1 MLPSAD
7 EADPSQVSQFCQWI
21 YFDKTHRWKY
31 ARVRMVDKPNGK
43 GNQQEYLN
51 ALEER
56 ATSVISIYTQ
66 SAVEFICENEWMS
79 ISVII

>member
-1 MLPSAD
+1 
-7 EADPSQVSQFCQWI
+7 
-21 YFDKTHRWKY
+21 
-31 ARVRMVDKPNGK
+31 MVDKPNGK

-66 SAVEFICENEWMS
+66 SAVEFICENE
-79 ISVII
+79 